1 MQEKTLS
8 QNKITKDTVILIMGL
23 FYPALNNYIWRVVV
37 AITGIFRVNF
47 SNQVFNVIVWTLVLG
62 YMVFTSRNPKINF
75 KTCIIAISFLLVALL
90 SFILTDYE
98 YFSASV
104 FATLAIGTLSFFF
117 QGSLINLKR
126 VSHMHLYIAAIV
138 TLMVSIIYSVYTV
151 DSKNLSLEDNMDFAY
166 KVLPSVI
173 IIFSWIFTERRKTLA
188 IIFSVIG
195 TVFLIL
201 QGTRGPILCLAA
213 FICLMMYKKY
223 GLGKSFFKIGAIVV
237 IVAFLLNS
245 SCVQKEIVKLTNKID
260 SSGYSSRFITM
271 TLNEELSD
279 DNGRE
284 PIQEV
289 LLEDIKESPIKIRG
303 MFADRHATFGL
314 FDTEYDFG
322 YIASVYAHSLWIEI
336 IYDWGVFLGGIILI
350 AIFIVI
356 LKAIRKTDI
365 NDSYIVML
373 FVCTGLVHLFI
384 SGSYLQS
391 SNFFFLVGL
400 AMNPS
405 VNSMKLTKDEDK

>member
-8 QNKITKDTVILIMGL
+8 QNKITKDTVILMMGL

-47 SNQVFNVIVWTLVLG
+47 SNQVFNVIVWTLVLA
-62 YMVFTSRNPKINF
+62 YMAFTSRNPKINF

-98 YFSASV
+98 YFSVSV

-126 VSHMHLYIAAIV
+126 VSHMHLYMAAIV

-151 DSKNLSLEDNMDFAY
+151 DSQNLSLEDNMDFAY

-223 GLGKSFFKIGAIVV
+223 GLGKSFFKVGIIAVV
-237 IVAFLLNS
+237 IAFLVNS
-245 SCVQKEIVKLTNKID
+245 QSVQKELVDLTNKID

-271 TLNEELSD
+271 ALDEELSD
-279 DNGRE
+279 ANGRE
-284 PIQEV
+284 AIQET
-289 LLEDIKESPIKIRG
+289 LLNDIKENPLKIRG
-303 MFADRHATFGL
+303 MFADRQSTRGL
-314 FDTEYDFG
+314 VDSEYDTVHSQG
-322 YIASVYAHSLWIEI
+322 TYAHNLWIELL
-336 IYDWGVFLGGIILI
+336 YDWGVFLGGIILI
-350 AIFIVI
+350 AILFVL
-356 LKAIRKTDI
+356 LKTIIKIDT

-373 FVCTGLVHLFI
+373 FVCTGFIHLFL

-391 SNFFFLVGL
+391 SNFFFLMGI
-400 AMNPS
+400 A
-405 VNSMKLTKDEDK
+405 VNYSANFVNRKKDVLV